1 MSTSRARR
9 EPDFN
14 EEEEFMRRFFLMA
27 GLVTIVFL
35 AVYGRPAVV
44 SASQV
49 CNATCSSGSSL
60 SCNVASGTCTS
71 SGTTVTCCG
80 QTLNCVAIDAYNAC
94 RNNCDNRYDTCV
106 NGCTVR
112 DPCLTNC
119 NTAQRACWTRCGA
132 RPTTSLSC

>member
-1 MSTSRARR
+1 
-9 EPDFN
+9 
-14 EEEEFMRRFFLMA
+14 MRRVFMLA
-27 GLVTIVFL
+27 VLVATVFL

-94 RNNCDNRYDTCV
+94 RNHCSDQYDICV
-106 NGCTVR
+106 NNCTVR
-112 DPCLTNC
+112 NPCLNNC
-119 NTAQRACWTRCGA
+119 NTAQRTCWSNCGTR
-132 RPTTSLSC
+132 PKTSLSC

>member
-1 MSTSRARR
+1 
-9 EPDFN
+9 
-14 EEEEFMRRFFLMA
+14 MRRFFLMA
-27 GLVTIVFL
+27 GLVAIVFL

-49 CNATCSSGSSL
+49 CNATCASGSTL
-60 SCNVASGTCTS
+60 TCNVANGTCTS

-80 QTLNCVAIDAYNAC
+80 QSLNCVAIDAYNAC
-94 RNNCDNRYDTCV
+94 RNNCDNKYDTCV
-106 NGCTVR
+106 NNCTVR

-119 NTAQRACWTRCGA
+119 NTALRACWTRCGA

>member
-1 MSTSRARR
+1 
-9 EPDFN
+9 
-14 EEEEFMRRFFLMA
+14 MRRFFLMA
-27 GLVTIVFL
+27 GLVAIVFL

-49 CNATCSSGSSL
+49 CNATCSSGTSL

-94 RNNCDNRYDTCV
+94 RNSCDDKYDTCV
-106 NGCTVR
+106 NNCTVR

-119 NTAQRACWTRCGA
+119 NTALRACWTRCGT